1 MILISLNRTQWSQV
15 VHAMRAGREAFEEL
29 SRDRGE
35 PFASDFQSYI
45 DETDSL
51 IKKIENKASL

>member
-1 MILISLNRTQWSQV
+1 MILISLNRAQWSQV
-15 VHAMRAGREAFEEL
+15 VHAMRAGREAFEKF

-35 PFASDFQSYI
+35 PFASNFKSYI

-51 IKKIENKASL
+51 IKKIEDKASL